1 MSKRKDADLIRNINE
16 SIERIISYTRDIE
29 YDDFSRDHK
38 TQDAVIR
45 NIEIMGEA
53 TKSLSE
59 KAKTENAD
67 IPWKSIAGTR
77 DKLIH
82 DYFGVNIDIV
92 WNIVKQDIPDLLLKI
107 RIVLQNVNEENGHFH

>member
-1 MSKRKDADLIRNINE
+1 MSKRKDIDLIRDINE
-16 SIERIISYTRDIE
+16 SIERIISYTCDIE
-29 YDDFSRDHK
+29 YDDFVRDYK

-53 TKSLSE
+53 VKSLPE
-59 KAKTENAD
+59 KVKTDNAD
-67 IPWKSIAGTR
+67 IPWKNIAGTR

-92 WNIVKQDIPDLLLKI
+92 WNIVKNEIPSILSKI
-107 RIVLQNVNEENGHFH
+107 KIVLKNMKEENG